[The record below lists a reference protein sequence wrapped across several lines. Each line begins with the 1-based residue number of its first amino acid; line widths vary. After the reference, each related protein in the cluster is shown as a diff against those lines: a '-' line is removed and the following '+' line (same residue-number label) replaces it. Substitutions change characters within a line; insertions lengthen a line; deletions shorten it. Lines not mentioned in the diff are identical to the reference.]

1 MKKQI
6 RLTFLI
12 LCSMLLL
19 YSCGSD
25 ETVPPDVEV
34 MPNYFPDAVGN
45 RWGYQNSDGTQW
57 TREIINEPN
66 SQGEEYKVFVYRPP
80 LSETEVGYLKPEQW
94 RVTQNEV
101 FFAVG
106 EKLDRYI
113 QNELPEIVKDEFVG
127 LTLEIVIDPITPP
140 DLVFLQEPLSSNRQ
154 WDALN
159 VKRKG
164 HIFLQNLG
172 LLHIPFEVQIS
183 VKGAVVAEGPL
194 ETPAGNFDNT
204 YQLEYQTEI
213 THFVFEKTE
222 ITVQRQTVWFVPYV
236 GIVKME
242 DELGVTTLIDYTVK

>member
-1 MKKQI
+1 MKNQI

-25 ETVPPDVEV
+25 ETAPPDVEV
-34 MPNYFPDAVGN
+34 MPNYFPDAVGS
-45 RWGYQNSDGTQW
+45 RWGYQNPDGTQW
-57 TREIINEPN
+57 TRETAKELDLR
-66 SQGEEYKVFVYRPP
+66 GEEYKIFVYRPP
-80 LSETEVGYLKPEQW
+80 LSETEVDYLKPEQC

-113 QNELPEIVKDEFVG
+113 QNELPKIVKDEFVG
-127 LTLEIVIDPITPP
+127 LTLEIVIDPITAP

-154 WDALN
+154 WEALN
-159 VKRKG
+159 VKRMG

-172 LLHIPFEVQIS
+172 LLHIPFEVQVS
-183 VKGAVVAEGPL
+183 VKGSVVAEGPL
-194 ETPAGNFDNT
+194 ETPAGNFENA

-213 THFVFEKTE
+213 AHFVFEKTE
-222 ITVQRQTVWFVPYV
+222 IAVQRQTVWFVPYV

-242 DELGVTTLIDYTVK
+242 DERGVTTLIDYTVK